1 MKKLNRFRVF
11 KPNETVDVILVRHK
25 GTQEYSFVNLSKGH
39 ICPCRFK
46 TFEDA
51 VADIEKRIKDGKIVG
66 YRILEREE

>member
-1 MKKLNRFRVF
+1 MKKLNKLRIF
-11 KPNETVDVILVRHK
+11 KPSGTVDVILVRHK
-25 GTQEYSFVNLSKGH
+25 GTQEYSFVNLTKGH

-46 TFEDA
+46 TLEDA

>member
-1 MKKLNRFRVF
+1 MKKLNKFRIF
-11 KPNETVDVILVRHK
+11 KPSETADVILVRHK
-25 GTQEYSFVNLSKGH
+25 GTQEYSFVNLTKGH